1 MSNDCT
7 SLDKLLSGHVTSLK
21 RLLFAKLLRTLSL
34 PDLVAVVDAVAFIN
48 EAVPNL
54 IPISDANMMSFL
66 GELIKMI
73 CIADG
78 EISDKNFGSVVLI
91 DKNGWAVDSD
101 GEPIAGNKPLVQPS
115 SIFQRHTITLE
126 DDNIG
131 ARIVVPEGLN
141 LGVQLRV
148 STLFLFRAV
157 VRLDEFFEAG
167 VQTQMGNLRPHIVAL
182 LFRSLISEPPP
193 AVLTSTSALKQA
205 LMTISDPAR
214 AALWPTGAAS

>member
-7 SLDKLLSGHVTSLK
+7 SLDELLSDHVTSLK
-21 RLLFAKLLRTLSL
+21 RLLFARLLRTLSL
-34 PDLVAVVDAVAFIN
+34 PDIVAVVDAVAFIN

-78 EISDKNFGSVVLI
+78 EISDKSFGSVVLI
-91 DKNGWAVDSD
+91 DKDGYAVDSD
-101 GEPIAGNKPLVQPS
+101 GEPISDNKPLVQPS

-126 DDNIG
+126 DDCIG

-148 STLFLFRAV
+148 STLFLFRAE
-157 VRLDEFFEAG
+157 DC
-167 VQTQMGNLRPHIVAL
+167 NLGMIHQWQWRDTTRMMV
-182 LFRSLISEPPP
+182 
-193 AVLTSTSALKQA
+193 
-205 LMTISDPAR
+205 
-214 AALWPTGAAS
+214 